1 MKICG
6 ILKSRKT
13 AIQTALLS
21 SSNWNNA
28 ANAGTF
34 NVNANNATSNS
45 NDNIGSQLVS
55 FVNDLCT
62 LTYPAPWQNITM
74 NKHCAGRA

>member
-6 ILKSRKT
+6 ILKL
-13 AIQTALLS
+13 TALLS

-34 NVNANNATSNS
+34 NANANNATSNS
-45 NDNIGSQLVS
+45 NDNIGSQLVN
-55 FVNDLCT
+55 FVNQLFT
-62 LTYPAPWQNITM
+62 LIYPAPWQNITM
-74 NKHCAGRA
+74 NKHCAGRT